1 MEDQTSQTNHTA
13 EAVTGAET
21 VTGDTQVVPPLGEI
35 RDPHTLRLF
44 YDPPGSLRLTVGDR
58 SYPSVKLY
66 QAAPLSRPR
75 RHISLLS
82 GGGDEVAMIENVA
95 DFASDVQPVVE
106 TEIARRYLTARVS
119 AVESVRT
126 EFGVTYWRVAT
137 DRGER
142 DFVVQSLS
150 ESCVWLSDKHL
161 LLIDVDGNRF
171 EITDRNGLDAQS
183 QTLLDAV
190 L

>member
-1 MEDQTSQTNHTA
+1 MWKTSTMETEINPTA
-13 EAVTGAET
+13 EASDA
-21 VTGDTQVVPPLGEI
+21 VTGDAQVVPPIGEI
-35 RDPHTLRLF
+35 LDPHQLRLF
-44 YDPPGSLRLTVGDR
+44 YDPPGSLRLTIGDR
-58 SYPSVKLY
+58 SYPTVKLY

-82 GGGDEVAMIENVA
+82 GGGDEIVMIENVA
-95 DFASDVQPVVE
+95 DFAPDVQPVVE
-106 TEIARRYLTARVS
+106 AEIARRYLTARVQN
-119 AVESVRT
+119 VESVRT
-126 EFGVTYWRVAT
+126 EFGVTDWRVAT

-150 ESCVWLSDKHL
+150 ESCVWLSDRHI

-171 EITDRNGLDAQS
+171 EITDRNGLNESSHA
-183 QTLLDAV
+183 LLDAV